1 VATAGDGARD
11 QRERRVGVPSLS
23 GGGDGSDES
32 QRDEQ
37 QQAHLLVISRG
48 AWIAASTLLL
58 LAGCSHD
65 GTGSSQGVPLASLL
79 VLPRQDSTFAPSSPV
94 TLLVRNNVLNPF
106 TINETDA
113 ASTVFATL
121 TFAPHSTVTVGNTLV
136 CDTCTVRVGVTLAP
150 GQYGFTLGPATLGF
164 NLSGEPTASISYGTY
179 GDLSVYSQSSRYPN
193 QSAYEQALVL
203 YRENTPDHWLPE
215 RNSSHSGAFT
225 VSGALETPSRYVLA
239 APR

>member
-1 VATAGDGARD
+1 
-11 QRERRVGVPSLS
+11 
-23 GGGDGSDES
+23 
-32 QRDEQ
+32 
-37 QQAHLLVISRG
+37 
-48 AWIAASTLLL
+48 LL
-58 LAGCSHD
+58 LAACGHD
-65 GTGSSQGVPLASLL
+65 STGTAQGVPLASLL
-79 VLPRQDSTFAPSSPV
+79 VLPRQDSIFAPSSPV
-94 TLLVRNNVLNPF
+94 MLLVRNNALNAF

-121 TFAPHSTVTVGNTLV
+121 AFAPHSIVTVGNTLV
-136 CDTCTVRVGVTLAP
+136 CDTCTVRVTVTLAP

-203 YRENTPDHWLPE
+203 YRENTPDHWVPG